1 MVVVVVLCCR
11 CCCCCRRRFYSM
23 FCTAA
28 CCRLCFNVQILLYDS
43 YRIVLYRIA
52 SFNKADARAM
62 FSLLVQRLLSVVP
75 PRRATHHR
83 VGSWLLL
90 FTNLTP
96 RDRADVIF
104 CWVSNEN
111 GSPVIV
117 QNLNETVFIP
127 QTEKKSQNTQ
137 KKSAHRPTNLLN
149 KCNSAIS
156 LDSPQSRCTS
166 VTEIA
171 QERMNRISQKQFKP
185 EVFRYSSILMGN
197 IFA

>member
-28 CCRLCFNVQILLYDS
+28 CCRLCSNVHILLYDS

-52 SFNKADARAM
+52 SFNQADARAM

-127 QTEKKSQNTQ
+127 QTEKKSQSTQ

-156 LDSPQSRCTS
+156 LDSPI
-166 VTEIA
+166 VTVYKCNG
-171 QERMNRISQKQFKP
+171 NRPRTDEQNIPKKFKP
-185 EVFRYSSILMGN
+185 EVFRYSYILMGN